1 VLKGIPATLTP
12 DLLWTLAAMGHGDT
26 LTLVDA
32 NYPAH
37 SLHKRVVT
45 VAGTPLVQL
54 VRDVAAFFPLD
65 HFTEPAAFRM
75 TPDGDPD
82 FVADVHREVQAALRQ
97 SESRD
102 VEVAP
107 LERTAFYSAA
117 RDSFAVVATTDAVA
131 FGCFLLTKGVVGP
144 AADDA

>member
-1 VLKGIPATLTP
+1 MLRGIPATLTP

-26 LTLVDA
+26 LAVVDA

-37 SLHKRVVT
+37 SLHERVVT

-65 HFTEPAAFRM
+65 DFVEPAAFRM

-82 FVADVHREVQAALRQ
+82 FVADVHRDVRAALVQA
-97 SESRD
+97 ESRD
-102 VEVAP
+102 VVVAP
-107 LERTAFYSAA
+107 LERTAFYAAA
-117 RDSFAVVATTDAVA
+117 RKSFAVVATTDVVA

-144 AADDA
+144 PSDDA